1 MTYSITGIAYLI
13 LLFVLG
19 YLFYRLLHYWK
30 KERDPASR
38 QALYI
43 VGFFGL
49 FVLNA
54 AISGLFFAD
63 NPIILEKA
71 AKANSFIQ
79 AFAFAVV
86 AYHVIYLKFPKISP
100 WIGFIP
106 IFILGLIAAILTLTH
121 LHFSPFLEA
130 SGSINWGFS
139 SSSMAVPVLLL
150 RTFISLVTLV
160 PLIIIFLLQFKNSE
174 NYLIRRKSLG
184 ISFVFLFVLIGA
196 LLDFLLIRI
205 FNLDPIWRDMVFII
219 CGAILLITLV
229 LTLTDSKTKSLKYEP
244 R

>member
-1 MTYSITGIAYLI
+1 MSYSITGIAYLI

-19 YLFYRLLHYWK
+19 YLFYRLFHYWK
-30 KERDPASR
+30 KERDAASK

-43 VGFFGL
+43 VFFFGL

-54 AISGLFFAD
+54 TISGLFFAD

-71 AKANSFIQ
+71 AKANVFIQ

-86 AYHVIYLKFPKISP
+86 AYHFVYLKFSRISP
-100 WIGFIP
+100 WVGFIP
-106 IFILGLIAAILTLTH
+106 IFILGLVAAILTLVY
-121 LHFSPFLEA
+121 LQFSPFLEA

-150 RTFISLVTLV
+150 RTIISLVTLI

-174 NYLIRRKSLG
+174 NRLIRRKSLG
-184 ISFVFLFVLIGA
+184 IGLVFLFVLIGA
-196 LLDFLLIRI
+196 LLDFLFIRI
-205 FNLDPIWRDMVFII
+205 FNLDPIWRDIVFII
-219 CGAILLITLV
+219 CGAILL
-229 LTLTDSKTKSLKYEP
+229 LTLILTLNGSKNKS
-244 R
+244 